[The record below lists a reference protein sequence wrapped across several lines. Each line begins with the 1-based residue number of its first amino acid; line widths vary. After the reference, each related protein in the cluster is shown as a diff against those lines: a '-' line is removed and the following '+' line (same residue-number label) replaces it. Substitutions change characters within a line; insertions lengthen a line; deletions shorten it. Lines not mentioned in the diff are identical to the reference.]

1 MRYGSLFLLTS
12 RNNMSDGPQ
21 EQDAQILNAHLQVGY
36 QLADEG
42 RDTTSEREHAQEN
55 P

>member
-1 MRYGSLFLLTS
+1 
-12 RNNMSDGPQ
+12 MSDGPQ
-21 EQDAQILNAHLQVGY
+21 EQNAQISNAHLQLGY

-42 RDTTSEREHAQEN
+42 RDTTREREHAHEN